1 MKFLISY
8 LYQKLIKW
16 LANIEN
22 RRAFR
27 VFQQTHS
34 QRFSIT
40 KKDRRPC
47 LEDRNKTTSFDK
59 HYTYHTAWAARK
71 LKELSPSD
79 HVDISSLTYFST
91 LVSAFIPV
99 KFYDYRP
106 ENIELSN
113 FSCQH
118 CDIVALP
125 FDDGSLS
132 SVSCMHVVEHIG
144 LGRYGDPL
152 DVNGDLKAIA
162 ELKRVVSSRGNLL
175 FVVPIGGAA
184 KIMFNAHRIYTY
196 NQIVTYFDNFEL
208 KEFSLIPDKSREGI
222 ILNAT
227 LAQSNSQD
235 YGCGCFLMRKL

>member
-1 MKFLISY
+1 M
-8 LYQKLIKW
+8 
-16 LANIEN
+16 
-22 RRAFR
+22 
-27 VFQQTHS
+27 
-34 QRFSIT
+34 
-40 KKDRRPC
+40 
-47 LEDRNKTTSFDK
+47 
-59 HYTYHTAWAARK
+59 
-71 LKELSPSD
+71 SPSD